1 MSKVLKAAGSGLEH
15 VVKANLYMRE
25 MDRDFGPM
33 NEIYVE
39 VRLLLLQLLTFKY
52 HYTPCSS
59 SGIVLGCLEQLLM
72 TCGSSLRK
80 TRCLHEAV

>member
-39 VRLLLLQLLTFKY
+39 VRLLLPHLPAFVVACLGRLL
-52 HYTPCSS
+52 
-59 SGIVLGCLEQLLM
+59 IV
-72 TCGSSLRK
+72 CGSSSRK
-80 TRCLHEAV
+80 TRCLHGAV